1 MTIHLGNATT
11 EFDFGSGY
19 AVPSPEV
26 PDCNTD
32 TSLWI
37 RARGEDGRCY
47 AICTADPSQSFLVDS
62 SECGSGV
69 RTTTAGTPRATVSSD
84 QIIKGVPN
92 WVLAAT
98 GIILFVAIN
107 N

>member
-1 MTIHLGNATT
+1 MTIHLGNTTT
-11 EFDFGSGY
+11 EFNFGSGY
-19 AVPSPEV
+19 AVPNPPA

-32 TSLWI
+32 TTLWI

-47 AICTADPSQSFLVDS
+47 AICTADPSQSFLVDA
-62 SECGSGV
+62 SECASPSSRTASGAQ
-69 RTTTAGTPRATVSSD
+69 AGGD